1 VRFVVAIV
9 LFVTAFVAIG
19 VGIAQRTIWAGPDS
33 LTLTAETD
41 SSAVLTLLEG
51 EVLNA
56 HEGRQ
61 SLEIGGSDQVV
72 AATGRTD
79 DVLAWIGDAR
89 YNRIDIDPDT
99 GKFVTEVVEGSELQV
114 PPITGSD
121 LWLNEYTQENM
132 LTFAV
137 DVPEDYS
144 MIIAADGVE
153 PAPSDISVTWPL
165 DNSAPWAEP
174 LVIAGL
180 TLLLLGLAALIW
192 ALLHLR
198 RSRGPRRKQPRL
210 PKPPRAR
217 RYKPAQRSLTS
228 SGRRNMIAVPVALT
242 GLLAIGGSAL
252 VAAPATADA
261 PRSAF
266 APAEATAEPEVE
278 LPPTAVTEAQL
289 RRIVAHIG
297 QAVAKADEE
306 RDLDRARGRLEG
318 AALQFRKASY
328 AIQDEDKDLGE
339 LPAIPQRSVKLTLPQ
354 QLALPEQGDTW
365 PRTVFTIVQDGADE
379 SAPPVALVLVQRD
392 PRSQYKVHYAITL
405 EPETTI
411 PDVAPPTIGAARL
424 PEDTKLLTVEP
435 KELAAAYGD
444 VLLKGEKSEFV
455 DLFDLTEDTLLP
467 QIGIEQKNKREDKIP
482 ETAEIDF
489 SNNPGKSENIAFS
502 TNDAG
507 ALVAVAVNEKET
519 VRPVEEGAAVNPDGA
534 VKALSGKNQTTK
546 GITATYGNQLLFYVP
561 PVTEGGKIQLLGYST
576 SLIAASEVGCA
587 TLVRPSAT

>member
-1 VRFVVAIV
+1 VLVRFVVAIV

-41 SSAVLTLLEG
+41 SAAVLTLLEG
-51 EVLNA
+51 NVLNA

-61 SLEIGGSDQVV
+61 SLEISGSEQVA

-79 DVLAWIGDAR
+79 DVLAWVGDAR
-89 YNRIDIDPDT
+89 YNRIDIDPET
-99 GKFVTEVVEGSELQV
+99 GEFVTEVVEGSELQV

-144 MIIAADGVE
+144 MIIASDGVE
-153 PAPSDISVTWPL
+153 PAPSNISVTWPL

-180 TLLLLGLAALIW
+180 SLLLLGLAALIW

-217 RYKPAQRSLTS
+217 RYRPAQRTLTP
-228 SGRRNMIAVPVALT
+228 SGRRNMVAGPVALA
-242 GLLAIGGSAL
+242 GLLALGGSTL
-252 VAAPATADA
+252 VAGPATAA
-261 PRSAF
+261 PDTAVESV
-266 APAEATAEPEVE
+266 EEGAEPEIE

-289 RRIVAHIG
+289 RRIVANIG
-297 QAVAKADEE
+297 QTVAEADDE
-306 RDLDRARGRLEG
+306 RDLELAESRLEG

-328 AIQDEDKDLGE
+328 AIQKKDDDLGQ

-354 QLALPEQGDTW
+354 QLSLPEQGETW
-365 PRTVFTIVQDGADE
+365 PRTVFTIVQDGSEE

-392 PRSQYKVHYAITL
+392 ARSQYKVHYAITL
-405 EPETTI
+405 EPETVI

-424 PEDTKLLTVEP
+424 PDDTKLLMVQP
-435 KELAAAYGD
+435 KDLAAAYGD
-444 VLLKGEKSEFV
+444 LLLKGEKSDFV
-455 DLFDLTEDTLLP
+455 DLFDLSDDTLLP
-467 QIGIEQKNKREDKIP
+467 QIGIEQKKKRQKKIP
-482 ETAEIDF
+482 ETAKIAF
-489 SNNPGKSENIAFS
+489 TNAPGKSENVAFS

-507 ALVAVAVNEKET
+507 ALVAIAVNEKET
-519 VRPVEEGAAVNPDGA
+519 VKPIEDGAAVNPDGA
-534 VKALSGKNQTTK
+534 VKALSGKKQSTK

-576 SLIAASEVGCA
+576 SLISASEVG
-587 TLVRPSAT
+587 

>member
-41 SSAVLTLLEG
+41 SAAVLTLLEG
-51 EVLNA
+51 GVLNA
-56 HEGRQ
+56 HDGRQ
-61 SLEIGGSDQVV
+61 SLEISGSEQVA

-89 YNRIDIDPDT
+89 YNRIDIDPET
-99 GKFVTEVVEGSELQV
+99 GKFVTEVVEGPELQV

-144 MIIAADGVE
+144 MIIAADGVQ

-228 SGRRNMIAVPVALT
+228 AGSGRRNFAVTPVALA
-242 GLLAIGGSAL
+242 GLLAIGGSAV
-252 VAAPATADA
+252 VAAPAIADTTGA
-261 PRSAF
+261 
-266 APAEATAEPEVE
+266 APAAVAETAEPAIE

-289 RRIVAHIG
+289 RRIVANIG
-297 QAVAKADEE
+297 RTVAEADEK
-306 RDLDRARGRLEG
+306 RDVKLAEERLEG
-318 AALQFRKASY
+318 AALLFRKASY
-328 AIQDEDKDLGE
+328 AIQGEDEDLGA
-339 LPAIPQRSVKLTLPQ
+339 LPQIPQRSVQLTLPQ
-354 QLALPEQGDTW
+354 QLSLPEQGETW
-365 PRTVFTIVQDGADE
+365 PRTVFTIVQDEADE
-379 SAPPVALVLVQRD
+379 TAPPVALFLVQRD
-392 PRSQYKVHYAITL
+392 PRSQYKAHYAITL
-405 EPETTI
+405 EPDTTV
-411 PDVAPPTIGAARL
+411 PDVAPPNIGSARL
-424 PEDTKLLTVEP
+424 PEDTKLLTIEP
-435 KELAAAYGD
+435 AALAGAYGD
-444 VLLKGEKSEFV
+444 LLLKGEESEFAS
-455 DLFDLTEDTLLP
+455 LFDLDEDTLLP
-467 QIGIEQKNKREDKIP
+467 QIGVEQKNERKKDLPK
-482 ETAEIDF
+482 TAKIDF
-489 SNNPGKSENIAFS
+489 ANEVGKSENIAFA

-507 ALVAVAVNEKET
+507 ALVAISLNENET
-519 VRPVEEGAAVNPDGA
+519 VKPVEEGAAVNPDGA
-534 VKALSGKNQTTK
+534 VKALSGKKQSTK

-561 PVTEGGKIQLLGYST
+561 PVSDGGKIQLLGYST
-576 SLIAASEVGCA
+576 SLISASEVK
-587 TLVRPSAT
+587 

>member
-1 VRFVVAIV
+1 MRFVVAIV

-41 SSAVLTLLEG
+41 SAAVLTLLEG
-51 EVLNA
+51 SVLNA

-61 SLEIGGSDQVV
+61 SLEISGSEQVA

-89 YNRIDIDPDT
+89 YNRIDIDPET
-99 GKFVTEVVEGSELQV
+99 GEFVTEVVEGSELQV

-153 PAPSDISVTWPL
+153 PAPSNIDVTWPL

-228 SGRRNMIAVPVALT
+228 SGRRNMVAAPVALA

-252 VAAPATADA
+252 VATPATAGTSGVA
-261 PRSAF
+261 AQ
-266 APAEATAEPEVE
+266 AAGETAEPEIE
-278 LPPTAVTEAQL
+278 LPPTAVTESQL
-289 RRIVAHIG
+289 RRIVANIG
-297 QAVAKADEE
+297 QTVAKADEE
-306 RDLDRARGRLEG
+306 RDGDLAGERLEG
-318 AALQFRKASY
+318 AALQFRTASY
-328 AIQDEDKDLGE
+328 AIKGEDDKLGA

-354 QLALPEQGDTW
+354 QLSLPGEGETW
-365 PRTVFTIVQDGADE
+365 PRTVFTIVQDGAEE
-379 SAPPVALVLVQRD
+379 SAPPVALILVQRD

-405 EPETTI
+405 EPETII

-435 KELAAAYGD
+435 RELAAAYGD
-444 VLLKGEKSEFV
+444 VLLKGEESEFAE
-455 DLFDLTEDTLLP
+455 LFDMTEDTLLP
-467 QIGIEQKNKREDKIP
+467 QIGIDQKNERKDKIP
-482 ETAEIDF
+482 ETAEIEF
-489 SNNPGKSENIAFS
+489 SNAPGKSENIAFS

-507 ALVAVAVNEKET
+507 ALVAIAVNEKET
-519 VRPVEEGAAVNPDGA
+519 VKPVEEGAAVNPDGA
-534 VKALSGKNQTTK
+534 VKALSGKKQSTK

-576 SLIAASEVGCA
+576 SLIAASEVK
-587 TLVRPSAT
+587 

>member
-19 VGIAQRTIWAGPDS
+19 VGIAQRTIWAGPES

-41 SSAVLTLLEG
+41 SAAVLTLLEG
-51 EVLNA
+51 SVLNS

-61 SLEIGGSDQVV
+61 ALEISGSEQVA

-89 YNRIDIDPDT
+89 YNRIDIDPET
-99 GKFVTEVVEGSELQV
+99 GEFVTEVVDGSELQV
-114 PPITGSD
+114 PSITGSD

-153 PAPSDISVTWPL
+153 PAPSNISVTWPL

-210 PKPPRAR
+210 PKPPRVR
-217 RYKPAQRSLTS
+217 RYKPAQRTLTS

-242 GLLAIGGSAL
+242 GLLAIGGSTLA
-252 VAAPATADA
+252 VAPATAGTPDA
-261 PRSAF
+261 LSLPA
-266 APAEATAEPEVE
+266 AEATAEPEIE
-278 LPPTAVTEAQL
+278 LPPTAVTESQL
-289 RRIVAHIG
+289 RRIVANIG
-297 QAVAKADEE
+297 QTVATADEE
-306 RDLDRARGRLEG
+306 RDLDRARQRLEG

-328 AIQDEDKDLGE
+328 AIQKEDDKLGS
-339 LPAIPQRSVKLTLPQ
+339 LPVIPQRSVKLTLPQ
-354 QLALPEQGDTW
+354 QLSLPEQGETW

-405 EPETTI
+405 EPETVI

-435 KELAAAYGD
+435 KALAAAYGD
-444 VLLKGEKSEFV
+444 LLLKGEKSDSAE
-455 DLFDLTEDTLLP
+455 LFDLGEDTLLP
-467 QIGIEQKNKREDKIP
+467 QIGIEQKNKRKEKIP
-482 ETAEIDF
+482 ETAEIEF
-489 SNNPGKSENIAFS
+489 SNAPGKSENIAFA

-507 ALVAVAVNEKET
+507 ALVAIAVNEKET

-534 VKALSGKNQTTK
+534 VKALSGKKQSTK

-561 PVTEGGKIQLLGYST
+561 PVTDGGKIQLLGYST
-576 SLIAASEVGCA
+576 SLIAASEVE
-587 TLVRPSAT
+587 

>member
-1 VRFVVAIV
+1 MRFVVAIV

-19 VGIAQRTIWAGPDS
+19 VGIAQRTVWAGPDQ

-41 SSAVLTLLEG
+41 SAAVLTLLEG
-51 EVLNA
+51 SVLNA

-61 SLEIGGSDQVV
+61 SLEISGSEQVA

-89 YNRIDIDPDT
+89 YNRIDIDPET
-99 GKFVTEVVEGSELQV
+99 GEFVTEVVEGSELQV
-114 PPITGSD
+114 PAITGSD

-137 DVPEDYS
+137 DVPQDYS

-153 PAPSDISVTWPL
+153 PAPSNISVTWPL

-180 TLLLLGLAALIW
+180 SLLLLGLAALIW

-217 RYKPAQRSLTS
+217 RYKPAQRALSS
-228 SGRRNMIAVPVALT
+228 SGRRNMIATPVALA

-252 VAAPATADA
+252 VAAPATADTTA
-261 PRSAF
+261 AVAR
-266 APAEATAEPEVE
+266 AEDTAEPEIE
-278 LPPTAVTEAQL
+278 LPPTAVTESQL
-289 RRIVAHIG
+289 RRIVANIG
-297 QAVAKADEE
+297 RTVAEADEE
-306 RDLDRARGRLEG
+306 RDLDRARERLEG

-328 AIQDEDKDLGE
+328 EIQKEDGKLGE
-339 LPAIPQRSVKLTLPQ
+339 LPVIPPRSVQLTLPQ
-354 QLALPEQGDTW
+354 QLSMPEQGDTW
-365 PRTVFTIVQDGADE
+365 PRTVFTIVQNETDAT
-379 SAPPVALVLVQRD
+379 APPVALLLVQRD

-411 PDVAPPTIGAARL
+411 PDVAPPNIGAARL
-424 PEDTKLLTVEP
+424 PENTKLLMLEP
-435 KELAAAYGD
+435 KDLATAYGD
-444 VLLKGEKSEFV
+444 LLLKGEKSEYA
-455 DLFDLTEDTLLP
+455 DLFDLEEDTLLP
-467 QIGIEQKNKREDKIP
+467 QIGVEQKNKREKKIP
-482 ETAEIDF
+482 ETAEIEF
-489 SNNPGKSENIAFS
+489 SNAPGKSENIAFA

-507 ALVAVAVNEKET
+507 ALVAISLNEKET

-534 VKALSGKNQTTK
+534 VKALSGKKQSTK

-561 PVTEGGKIQLLGYST
+561 PVTAGGKIQLLGYST
-576 SLIAASEVGCA
+576 SLIAAAEVG
-587 TLVRPSAT
+587 

>member
-1 VRFVVAIV
+1 MRFVVAIV

-19 VGIAQRTIWAGPDS
+19 VGIAQRTVWAGPDS

-41 SSAVLTLLEG
+41 SAAVLTLLEG
-51 EVLNA
+51 SVLNA
-56 HEGRQ
+56 HDGRQ
-61 SLEIGGSDQVV
+61 SLEIGGSEQVA

-89 YNRIDIDPDT
+89 YNRIDIDPET
-99 GKFVTEVVEGSELQV
+99 GEFVTEVVEGPELQV

-153 PAPSDISVTWPL
+153 PAPSEVSVTWPL

-180 TLLLLGLAALIW
+180 ILLLLGLAALIW

-228 SGRRNMIAVPVALT
+228 SGSGRSNFVATPLAVA
-242 GLLAIGGSAL
+242 GLLAIGGSAV
-252 VAAPATADA
+252 VAGPATAGTPGA
-261 PRSAF
+261 TVA
-266 APAEATAEPEVE
+266 AVGETAEPEIE
-278 LPPTAVTEAQL
+278 LPPTAVTESQL
-289 RRIVAHIG
+289 RRIVANIG
-297 QAVAKADEE
+297 QTVAKADEE
-306 RDLDRARGRLEG
+306 RDIEIAEERLEG
-318 AALQFRKASY
+318 AALLFREASY
-328 AIQDEDKDLGE
+328 EIQDEDEDLGV
-339 LPAIPQRSVKLTLPQ
+339 LPQIPQRSVQLTLPQ
-354 QLALPEQGDTW
+354 QLSLPQQGETW
-365 PRTVFTIVQDGADE
+365 PRTVFTIVQDEADE
-379 SAPPVALVLVQRD
+379 TAPPVALFLVQRD
-392 PRSQYKVHYAITL
+392 PRSQYKAHYAITL
-405 EPETTI
+405 EPDTTV
-411 PDVAPPTIGAARL
+411 PDVAPPNIGAARL
-424 PEDTKLLTVEP
+424 PDDTKLLTVEP
-435 KELAAAYGD
+435 AALAEAYGD
-444 VLLKGEKSEFV
+444 LLLKGEESEFAS
-455 DLFDLTEDTLLP
+455 LFDLGEDTLLP
-467 QIGIEQKNKREDKIP
+467 QIGVEQKDERKKDLPKTAKI
-482 ETAEIDF
+482 EF
-489 SNNPGKSENIAFS
+489 SNSVGKSENIAFA

-507 ALVAVAVNEKET
+507 ALVAISLNEKET
-519 VRPVEEGAAVNPDGA
+519 VKPVEDGAAVNPDGA
-534 VKALSGKNQTTK
+534 VKALAGKKQSTK

-576 SLIAASEVGCA
+576 SLISASEVK
-587 TLVRPSAT
+587 

>member
-19 VGIAQRTIWAGPDS
+19 VGIAQRTIWAGPDH

-41 SSAVLTLLEG
+41 SAAVLTLLDG
-51 EVLNA
+51 SVLNA
-56 HEGRQ
+56 HDGRQ
-61 SLEIGGSDQVV
+61 SLEISGSEQVA

-89 YNRIDIDPDT
+89 HNRIDIDPET
-99 GKFVTEVVEGSELQV
+99 GELVTEVVEGPELQV

-144 MIIAADGVE
+144 MIIAADGAE

-180 TLLLLGLAALIW
+180 VLLLLGLAALIW

-217 RYKPAQRSLTS
+217 RYKPAQRALTS
-228 SGRRNMIAVPVALT
+228 TASGRRNSIAAPVAIA
-242 GLLAIGGSAL
+242 GLLALGGSSL
-252 VAAPATADA
+252 AAGPATAEAVPASAEETAA
-261 PRSAF
+261 P
-266 APAEATAEPEVE
+266 EIE
-278 LPPTAVTEAQL
+278 LPPTAVTESQL
-289 RRIVAHIG
+289 RRIVVNIG
-297 QAVAKADEE
+297 RTVAQADEE
-306 RDLDRARGRLEG
+306 RDRELAAERLEG

-328 AIQDEDKDLGE
+328 AIQEEDDELGA
-339 LPAIPQRSVKLTLPQ
+339 LPVIPQRSVQLTLPQ
-354 QLALPEQGDTW
+354 QLSLPEQGETW
-365 PRTVFTIVQDGADE
+365 PRTVFTIVQDEADE
-379 SAPPVALVLVQRD
+379 TAPPVALLLVQRD

-411 PDVAPPTIGAARL
+411 PDVAPPNIGAARL
-424 PEDTKLLTVEP
+424 PEDTKLLTIEP
-435 KELAAAYGD
+435 RALAEAYGD
-444 VLLKGEKSEFV
+444 LLLKGEESDFAS
-455 DLFDLTEDTLLP
+455 LFDLSEDTLLP
-467 QIGIEQKNKREDKIP
+467 QIGVEQKKEREDDLP
-482 ETAEIDF
+482 STAEIDF
-489 SNNPGKSENIAFS
+489 SNEPGPYENIAFS

-507 ALVAVAVNEKET
+507 ALVAISVNEKET
-519 VRPVEEGAAVNPDGA
+519 VKPVEEGAAVNPDGA
-534 VKALSGKNQTTK
+534 VKALSGKKQSTK

-561 PVTEGGKIQLLGYST
+561 PVAEGGKIQLLGYST
-576 SLIAASEVGCA
+576 NLILAAEVK
-587 TLVRPSAT
+587 

>member
-1 VRFVVAIV
+1 MRFVVAIV

-19 VGIAQRTIWAGPDS
+19 VGIAQRTVWAGPDS
-33 LTLTAETD
+33 LTLTADTD
-41 SSAVLTLLEG
+41 SAAVLTLLEG
-51 EVLNA
+51 SVLNA

-61 SLEIGGSDQVV
+61 SVEISGSEQVA

-89 YNRIDIDPDT
+89 YNRIDIDPET
-99 GKFVTEVVEGSELQV
+99 GEFVTEVVEGSELQV

-144 MIIAADGVE
+144 MIIAADGAE
-153 PAPSDISVTWPL
+153 PAPSNISVTWPL

-217 RYKPAQRSLTS
+217 RYKPAQRAMTS
-228 SGRRNMIAVPVALT
+228 TGSGRRNMIATPVALA
-242 GLLAIGGSAL
+242 GLLAIGGSAI
-252 VAAPATADA
+252 VATPATADPVGAASAGETAA
-261 PRSAF
+261 P
-266 APAEATAEPEVE
+266 EIE
-278 LPPTAVTEAQL
+278 LPPTAVTESQL
-289 RRIVAHIG
+289 RRIVANIG
-297 QAVAKADEE
+297 QTVAEADEE
-306 RDLDRARGRLEG
+306 RDLKLARGRLEG

-328 AIQDEDKDLGE
+328 EIQEEDDELGQ
-339 LPAIPQRSVKLTLPQ
+339 LPVIPQRSVKLTLPQ
-354 QLALPEQGDTW
+354 QLSLPAQGETW
-365 PRTVFTIVQDGADE
+365 PRTVFTIVQDGSEE
-379 SAPPVALVLVQRD
+379 SAPPVALILVQRD
-392 PRSQYKVHYAITL
+392 PRSQYKVHFAITL
-405 EPETTI
+405 EPETVI
-411 PDVAPPTIGAARL
+411 PDVAPPTVGAARL
-424 PEDTKLLTVEP
+424 PEDTKLLAVAP
-435 KELAAAYGD
+435 KDLAAAYGD
-444 VLLKGEKSEFV
+444 VLLKGEESDFAE
-455 DLFDLTEDTLLP
+455 LFDLTDDTLLP
-467 QIGIEQKNKREDKIP
+467 QIGVEQKDKREKKIP
-482 ETAEIDF
+482 ETAEIEF
-489 SNNPGKSENIAFS
+489 SNAPGKSETIAFA

-507 ALVAVAVNEKET
+507 ALVALAVNEKET

-534 VKALSGKNQTTK
+534 VKALSGKKQSTK

-576 SLIAASEVGCA
+576 SLIAASEVG
-587 TLVRPSAT
+587 